1 MRISDYKNLIP
12 SIPSIPTGRREFL
25 KDITF
30 LGALA
35 VLSSFVPACLR
46 KTGSVPEVFTPGV
59 SAGLPAP
66 NTDSDVSIEKTLLTR
81 RSIREYTG
89 EALTLQEVAQILW
102 AAQGTTSTRGFRTA
116 PSASAT
122 YPLETYLVVGD
133 VEGLK
138 EGVYRY
144 QTKEHTLLKVLDGD
158 KRPLLTRARMGRYFI
173 EGGAIYIAFAGIY
186 SRTGTG
192 EDAKKFVHMEVGH
205 AAQNVY
211 LQAVSMGMGT
221 VVIGGFSAERSRET
235 LELSINEV
243 PLYWMPV
250 GRI

>member
-46 KTGSVPEVFTPGV
+46 KTEPVPDVLIPGV

-66 NTDSDVSIEKTLLTR
+66 ITDSDVSLEETLLTR
-81 RSIREYTG
+81 RSLREYTG

-102 AAQGTTSTRGFRTA
+102 AAQGTTSSKGFRTA

-133 VEGLK
+133 VEGLDK
-138 EGVYRY
+138 GVYRY
-144 QTKEHTLLKVLDGD
+144 QTKEHSLLKVLDGD
-158 KRPLLTRARMGRYFI
+158 KMPLLTRTNMGQYFV

-192 EDAKKFVHMEVGH
+192 DYAKRYVHMEVGH

-211 LQAVSMGMGT
+211 LQAVSLGLGT
-221 VVIGGFSAERSRET
+221 VVIGGFNEERSSKI
-235 LELSINEV
+235 LELSINEA